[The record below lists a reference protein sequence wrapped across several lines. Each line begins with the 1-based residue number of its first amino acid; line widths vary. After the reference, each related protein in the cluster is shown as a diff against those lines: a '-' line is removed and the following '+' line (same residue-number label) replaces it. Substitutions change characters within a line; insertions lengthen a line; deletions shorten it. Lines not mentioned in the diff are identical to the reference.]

1 MDIVH
6 GFTEECS
13 DILKVYFSFLGRFS
27 TNGNIFDFDD
37 DKLKGKSSYTIEHV
51 KANRCKV
58 LQFYGL
64 PIDAK
69 NYDEVITSEEGK
81 KALEKAKKIY
91 EIAVKY
97 KDEYDAF
104 ERENKD
110 IREYFEQCS
119 KIRKDIDLEYEK
131 NFFENIMPYVT
142 KTEQENIKK
151 MLSLDIKDKWQ
162 LENIAD
168 PNGMYSG
175 SFILE
180 SFNSKY
186 DGIIH
191 ENTYEAQKARENR
204 IKYFKLKGIDLGNDY
219 SAYESN
225 ENVKSIFPNK
235 MFVDRICEEK
245 EKNELKKEKEFFL
258 KTSNYNDC
266 AGILENFNLGIEDE
280 FGMDFMNQHV
290 TCICPNVIKDENG
303 EYTNFNILHF
313 PIDMLGDQ
321 YGDVV
326 LIHEILHV
334 VELSMKETNDGKF
347 HIKTGFDEMDEEL
360 VTEEEKNKGD
370 KTENKY
376 EHNIRKCELLSENLH
391 QYLSGVV
398 TSRLHNQGVY
408 LIDDEKAST
417 VYGYTSY
424 EQMNVITKS
433 FVLAFAAELPK
444 AMISQDME
452 YVYNI
457 FGKENLE
464 ELNSTIEEYRRLPYL
479 SLMQNLF
486 DRKDT
491 ELTRKRTELIA
502 KSESIVVEMEKKRAE
517 NYQITTRRN
526 WRSYG

>member
-1 MDIVH
+1 
-6 GFTEECS
+6 
-13 DILKVYFSFLGRFS
+13 
-27 TNGNIFDFDD
+27 
-37 DKLKGKSSYTIEHV
+37 
-51 KANRCKV
+51 
-58 LQFYGL
+58 
-64 PIDAK
+64 
-69 NYDEVITSEEGK
+69 
-81 KALEKAKKIY
+81 
-91 EIAVKY
+91 
-97 KDEYDAF
+97 
-104 ERENKD
+104 
-110 IREYFEQCS
+110 
-119 KIRKDIDLEYEK
+119 
-131 NFFENIMPYVT
+131 
-142 KTEQENIKK
+142 
-151 MLSLDIKDKWQ
+151 
-162 LENIAD
+162 
-168 PNGMYSG
+168 
-175 SFILE
+175 
-180 SFNSKY
+180 
-186 DGIIH
+186 
-191 ENTYEAQKARENR
+191 
-204 IKYFKLKGIDLGNDY
+204 
-219 SAYESN
+219 
-225 ENVKSIFPNK
+225 
-235 MFVDRICEEK
+235 
-245 EKNELKKEKEFFL
+245 
-258 KTSNYNDC
+258 
-266 AGILENFNLGIEDE
+266 
-280 FGMDFMNQHV
+280 MDFMNQHV

-433 FVLAFAAELPK
+433 FVLAFAAELAK

-486 DRKDT
+486 DKKDT

>member
-64 PIDAK
+64 SIDAK

-91 EIAVKY
+91 EIAAKY
-97 KDEYDAF
+97 KEEYEAF

-191 ENTYEAQKARENR
+191 ENTYEAQKQ
-204 IKYFKLKGIDLGNDY
+204 
-219 SAYESN
+219 
-225 ENVKSIFPNK
+225 
-235 MFVDRICEEK
+235 EK
-245 EKNELKKEKEFFL
+245 IEL
-258 KTSNYNDC
+258 
-266 AGILENFNLGIEDE
+266 
-280 FGMDFMNQHV
+280 
-290 TCICPNVIKDENG
+290 
-303 EYTNFNILHF
+303 NIL
-313 PIDMLGDQ
+313 
-321 YGDVV
+321 
-326 LIHEILHV
+326 
-334 VELSMKETNDGKF
+334 N
-347 HIKTGFDEMDEEL
+347 
-360 VTEEEKNKGD
+360 
-370 KTENKY
+370 
-376 EHNIRKCELLSENLH
+376 
-391 QYLSGVV
+391 
-398 TSRLHNQGVY
+398 
-408 LIDDEKAST
+408 
-417 VYGYTSY
+417 
-424 EQMNVITKS
+424 
-433 FVLAFAAELPK
+433 
-444 AMISQDME
+444 
-452 YVYNI
+452 
-457 FGKENLE
+457 
-464 ELNSTIEEYRRLPYL
+464 
-479 SLMQNLF
+479 
-486 DRKDT
+486 
-491 ELTRKRTELIA
+491 
-502 KSESIVVEMEKKRAE
+502 
-517 NYQITTRRN
+517 
-526 WRSYG
+526 